1 MQGKSANAEQEFSK
15 CWKSLEA
22 FGTPLSA
29 GNGLLQSYSYIEVL
43 LFPLLHTAWL
53 TS

>member
-1 MQGKSANAEQEFSK
+1 MPGKSANAEQEFSK

-22 FGTPLSA
+22 FGTPLCA

-43 LFPLLHTAWL
+43 LFSLLHTAWID
-53 TS
+53 S